1 MNTLLIINQKEFDN
15 LTVELDSMA
24 EDYQQFLADFVDVK
38 ETPPALEYV
47 YGRLFILKGYF
58 DRALAGLERTAFG
71 FAVVQKL
78 NGQLQ
83 TFLLKKTLLDHRLRD
98 FIQTC
103 SRNDALQQKLKMAID
118 PVEANMLSES
128 FYGRLTLKDDDELS
142 NLEVIDAVTT
152 LDDLRLHL
160 DERKQLG
167 LEFAFRLQH
176 DQASLEEQ
184 FSQLEKLF
192 WNNLPLLLEFRH
204 AIKEYR
210 DRFLIFQDKKY
221 PWWYPEKRKL
231 KTKPVL
237 PPENV
242 EILG

>member
-24 EDYQQFLADFVDVK
+24 EDYQEFLADFIDVK
-38 ETPPALEYV
+38 ETPSSLEYV

-58 DRALAGLERTAFG
+58 DRALAGLDRTAFG
-71 FAVVQKL
+71 FSVAQKL

-83 TFLLKKTLLDHRLRD
+83 TFLLKKALLDHRLHD
-98 FIQTC
+98 FIRNC
-103 SRNDALQQKLKMAID
+103 SQNDALQQKLKTAID
-118 PVEANMLSES
+118 PVEANMLSEK

-142 NLEVIDAVTT
+142 NLDVIEAITA
-152 LDDLRLHL
+152 LDDFRLHL

-176 DQASLEEQ
+176 DQACLEEK
-184 FSQLEKLF
+184 FSRLEKKF

-210 DRFLIFQDKKY
+210 DRFLILQDKKY
-221 PWWYPEKRKL
+221 PWWYPEKRKT
-231 KTKPVL
+231 KTRPALQAEAV
-237 PPENV
+237 
-242 EILG
+242 